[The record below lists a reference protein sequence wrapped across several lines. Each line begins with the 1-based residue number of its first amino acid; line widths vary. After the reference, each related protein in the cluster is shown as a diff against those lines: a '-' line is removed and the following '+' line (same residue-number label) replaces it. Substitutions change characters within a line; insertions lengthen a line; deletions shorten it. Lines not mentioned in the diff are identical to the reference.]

1 MRIFVIN
8 SQAVVRAGL
17 KAVLGGFVDAELAGE
32 ASSVDAALPVAPML
46 VPDLLVIELP
56 LSGADLRTAITRLRQ
71 GVPSAQIA
79 LLTSVAVAQDLIDVV
94 GAGALG
100 YILKSEPVESV
111 MAALRRVSRGQY
123 YVTPELEHVF
133 DRLRRARFPATVLDV
148 LSPRER
154 LVFRLVAEGVDA
166 AGIAGRFG
174 VSRKTIETHKCRIL
188 KKFGL
193 GNTAALVRFAAVQG
207 FVDGAAQAQ
216 NEPGAITPPG

>member
-17 KAVLGGFVDAELAGE
+17 KVVLAGFVDAELVGE
-32 ASSVDAALPVAPML
+32 ASSVDAALPVAPL
-46 VPDLLVIELP
+46 LGPDLLVVELP
-56 LSGADLRTAITRLRQ
+56 LSGADLRSAISRLRQ

-79 LLTSVAVAQDLIDVV
+79 ILTSAAVAQDLIDVV

-100 YILKSEPVESV
+100 YILKSEPVDSV
-111 MAALRRVSRGQY
+111 MIALRRVSRGQY

-133 DRLRRARFPATVLDV
+133 DRLRRARFPPTVLEV

-207 FVDGAAQAQ
+207 FIEGAHQEQDGRA
-216 NEPGAITPPG
+216 GTTPTD